1 MFRVSLPLLRATIA
15 FSLSAAS
22 VSAIGQKDG
31 GPLPPLG
38 QASLSGALLLRSGQS
53 LAFLGDSITD
63 FGDDM
68 PAGYCRLVIDALRQ
82 FGVDVTP
89 VYAGH
94 GGDRSIDML
103 RRLDQDVLSRRPDW
117 MTLSCGVNDAWLSAW
132 KRHGQPEKVIPVE
145 QFASHV
151 TAIVERCTSA
161 GTRVILL
168 TPTLIGEDP
177 GSDDNRNLAFYAQ
190 WLRDFAKAHGLPLVD
205 LHSAMQAGLS
215 YEPLPGKEL
224 RYKFTYDGVHLA
236 PRGHRMVARAILRAL
251 GMGASE
257 IDSQYDRWMDLP
269 QGWITWAGS
278 RVNVELPD
286 GTSAPCIFQT
296 PMGITAR
303 EHRILELSK
312 QTVLPWSVPQDKVI
326 PEFLESLGGKIQ
338 RGPNNLLIWRVS
350 SLASLTPSK
359 TFASIKELVASE
371 EIKSWNLEIQKEAD
385 RRLQDAVDKARP
397 AFQDYVDALSEA
409 QKRAMQEDPFR

>member
-1 MFRVSLPLLRATIA
+1 
-15 FSLSAAS
+15 
-22 VSAIGQKDG
+22 
-31 GPLPPLG
+31 
-38 QASLSGALLLRSGQS
+38 
-53 LAFLGDSITD
+53 
-63 FGDDM
+63 
-68 PAGYCRLVIDALRQ
+68 
-82 FGVDVTP
+82 
-89 VYAGH
+89 
-94 GGDRSIDML
+94 
-103 RRLDQDVLSRRPDW
+103 
-117 MTLSCGVNDAWLSAW
+117 
-132 KRHGQPEKVIPVE
+132 
-145 QFASHV
+145 
-151 TAIVERCTSA
+151 
-161 GTRVILL
+161 
-168 TPTLIGEDP
+168 
-177 GSDDNRNLAFYAQ
+177 
-190 WLRDFAKAHGLPLVD
+190 
-205 LHSAMQAGLS
+205 
-215 YEPLPGKEL
+215 
-224 RYKFTYDGVHLA
+224 
-236 PRGHRMVARAILRAL
+236 
-251 GMGASE
+251 MGASE